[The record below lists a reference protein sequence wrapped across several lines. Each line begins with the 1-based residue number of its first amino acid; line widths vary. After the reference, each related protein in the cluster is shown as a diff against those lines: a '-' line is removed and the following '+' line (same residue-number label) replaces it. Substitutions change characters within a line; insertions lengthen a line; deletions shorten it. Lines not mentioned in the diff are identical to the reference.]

1 MPVPLAHPSNEVF
14 EDLRRVYLTSN
25 KAEFET
31 GLRAAAERSLEQGHT
46 QDKSRK
52 HLNQLVIGATHL
64 MDSLSIAECM
74 AYLDSPDIS
83 TRVIAALNFRSVVM
97 NHVDCPLEQRGVLR
111 RKAQK
116 VLQDVIV
123 EHPYLL
129 DPKIRLRRKWT
140 YQSHSFMT
148 FLGETSGLLLPDD
161 SAGYTHDELVKLA
174 CNRHVFEVLRDT
186 PANRQYWDEIDNT
199 LLITSLCSLHAKAK
213 EGLQNG
219 LGPKRI
225 SSSLLLDSWE
235 FRARAGQRLGFMF
248 HEMTAP
254 CRPFD
259 VDFTDGQAAL
269 ERSMAMLLADRDGK
283 VVKRHFL
290 ESFIAGFEE
299 SLQGVYRPREQAAEM
314 AQGLLGLGVT
324 QDGFET
330 FNVLKR
336 CVLLASK
343 TGNRS
348 SVTMRSGPEVID
360 FIEAASQ
367 ACGVQAPWQD
377 LVSVL
382 DSEPQIGRPPVNEA
396 EATIR
401 AQAMAE
407 SMNMAIGHQAQV
419 NTGSAVDP
427 MWHRRR
433 SL

>member
-1 MPVPLAHPSNEVF
+1 MPVPLAYPSNEVL
-14 EDLRRVYLTSN
+14 EDLRQVYLTSS
-25 KAEFET
+25 KAAFEAR
-31 GLRAAAERSLEQGHT
+31 LKVAAARSVEQSHSP
-46 QDKSRK
+46 DKSRK
-52 HLNQLVIGATHL
+52 PLNQLVIGATHL
-64 MDSLSIAECM
+64 MDSPSIADCL

-97 NHVDCPLEQRGVLR
+97 NHPDCSLELRGELR

-116 VLQDVIV
+116 ALQDAIF

-129 DPKIRLRRKWT
+129 DPKIRLRRKWS
-140 YQSHSFMT
+140 YQSHGLMT
-148 FLGETSGLLLPDD
+148 FLGETSGLLLPDE
-161 SAGYTHDELVKLA
+161 SAGYGHDELVQLA

-186 PANRQYWDEIDNT
+186 PANREYWDEVDNT
-199 LLITSLCSLHAKAK
+199 LLITSLFVLHEKAR
-213 EGLQNG
+213 EGLHSG

-235 FRARAGQRLGFMF
+235 FRARVGQRLGFMF

-254 CRPFD
+254 SRPFD
-259 VDFTDGQAAL
+259 VDFSDGHGAL
-269 ERSMAMLLADRDGK
+269 QRTMTGLLGDRDGK

-290 ESFIAGFEE
+290 ESFAAGFED
-299 SLQGVYRPREQAAEM
+299 SLLGVHEPREQAAQM
-314 AQGLLGLGVT
+314 ARGLLDLGVT
-324 QDGFET
+324 KDGIET

-348 SVTMRSGPEVID
+348 AVTKRSGPVVID

-367 ACGVQAPWQD
+367 ACGIAHPWQD
-377 LVSVL
+377 LVSHL
-382 DSEPQIGRPPVNEA
+382 DNEPQIGRPPVSEA

-407 SMNMAIGHQAQV
+407 AMNGAIDHQA
-419 NTGSAVDP
+419 SASKAPTPDP
-427 MWHRRR
+427 LWHRRR